1 MTELPISAL
10 IRTEST
16 PAASVGGHVHS
27 REVLFSTCWLELS
40 SVSYSL
46 TSSSKSSPANTEQK
60 IRKWDVVGRS
70 TRTAQAAD
78 AVAVLATF
86 SLNNGGD
93 NDLRVL
99 LVKQFRP
106 PVGAVCVELPAGLID
121 EGESISDAA
130 LRELEEETGFTGRV
144 THVSRPQ
151 PLSPGLS
158 AETVCVVEVDI
169 ERIVRK
175 PQMIGDAESIEVVSV
190 PLRRLRDCLNY
201 LESQG
206 CLIMHG
212 VGGVAA
218 GLDLG
223 LRLQSLGT

>member
-1 MTELPISAL
+1 MAELPISAL
-10 IRTEST
+10 IRTESA
-16 PAASVGGHVHS
+16 PAPSVGGQIHS
-27 REVLFSTCWLELS
+27 REVLFSTRWLELS
-40 SVSYSL
+40 SVSYTR
-46 TSSSKSSPANTEQK
+46 TSSSKSSTADAEQK

-70 TRTAQAAD
+70 TRISQAAD

-86 SLNNGGD
+86 SLDNGGD
-93 NDLRVL
+93 SERRVL

-130 LRELEEETGFTGRV
+130 LRELEEETGFTGSV
-144 THVSRPQ
+144 TRVSRPQ

-169 ERIVRK
+169 ERTVRHART
-175 PQMIGDAESIEVVSV
+175 IEDSETIEVVSV
-190 PLRRLRDCLNY
+190 PLRRLREALDE
-201 LESQG
+201 LENQG